1 MNAERLVIF
10 ALVWQASSAI
20 AALIAMQARRDDDAV
35 TLAHVFHARANP
47 LDRADTFVT
56 EYYADLGYVRGR
68 HGKDI

>member
-1 MNAERLVIF
+1 
-10 ALVWQASSAI
+10 
-20 AALIAMQARRDDDAV
+20 MQARRDDDAV